1 MRTALLMQSMPPIN
15 EQPTPPA
22 DQPAPVSGDRLG
34 LVRMVR
40 RLIVFVL
47 GFSVLLV
54 GVVMIVAPGPAFV
67 VIPLGLAILAT
78 EFVWAR
84 VILES
89 LKKRLLRPKESGEA
103 GEAGPP

>member
-1 MRTALLMQSMPPIN
+1 MRTVLLMKSVPPIN

-22 DQPAPVSGDRLG
+22 DERAPVSGERMW

-89 LKKRLLRPKESGEA
+89 LKKRLLRPKESRDA
-103 GEAGPP
+103 GEAGLP